1 MADLEISQF
10 TNGNVPTDTS
20 YAGGYKDA
28 NTPGGNRRW
37 SFANIATYIS
47 TKLSLGTIVTQDADD
62 VAITGGA
69 IGGTDIDSSIIG
81 ANTPAAATV
90 TSLHASDNLTLTTAA
105 KTVVLKQG
113 ANGKTG
119 TVTLNG
125 VTPVSVTNSSITAN
139 SGIIFTLKTVGGTVG
154 AYPAIQTITPTTGF
168 DVAGTALDTSVYNY
182 HIIESAA

>member
-1 MADLEISQF
+1 MADKEISQF
-10 TNGNVPTDTS
+10 TDGNVPAAANFVAG
-20 YAGGYKDA
+20 YATA

-37 SFANIATYIS
+37 SFTNIATRIS
-47 TKLSLGTIVTQDADD
+47 AILALGTIITQDADD

-69 IGGTDIDSSIIG
+69 IDGAVVGGS
-81 ANTPAAATV
+81 TPAAGHFTSVSAT
-90 TSLHASDNLTLTTAA
+90 DNLTIGTAA
-105 KTVVLKQG
+105 KTLVLKQG

-125 VTPVSVTNSSITAN
+125 VTPVIVANASVTAN
-139 SGIIFTLKTVGGTVG
+139 SGIIFTLKTASGTVG

-168 DVAGTALDTSVYNY
+168 TIAGTALDASVYNY